1 MYKLKF
7 KFKLHKTHTTRA
19 VSRAK
24 STKVTLAD
32 QYSCHSYKHIFT
44 KVSQRDNM
52 NSSAVSETKRIALA
66 CDPAI
71 PYGFLDE
78 TTMWAF
84 GWLIFIAVINIVACP
99 VTAVMNALVIIAV
112 KTKHRLKTKSN
123 IALACLST
131 TD

>member
-1 MYKLKF
+1 
-7 KFKLHKTHTTRA
+7 
-19 VSRAK
+19 
-24 STKVTLAD
+24 
-32 QYSCHSYKHIFT
+32 
-44 KVSQRDNM
+44 M

-78 TTMWAF
+78 TTMWAD

-99 VTAVMNALVIIAV
+99 LTAVMNALVIIAV

-123 IALACLST
+123 IALACY
-131 TD
+131 